1 MQKRSQF
8 MHRLLAYWTLKRQSR
23 NGVPLLRRL
32 TTSHSRRNSNNNNT
46 VRLTDDKVVTI
57 KDKERI
63 ISVSWLFIIL
73 YCLYIGYLISDSHFS
88 IWNNSSHEKNHLS
101 SLHLYLFK
109 LIQLTLLN
117 SFLSLHCSLHCVFQ
131 CSQTHDTF
139 FIIISYLIFSA
150 MAGSRE
156 FERRN
161 QILAE
166 TTARLRES
174 PPSLWT
180 HKEEREDEKRACQS
194 VSWIDKNSLPISFD
208 I

>member
-32 TTSHSRRNSNNNNT
+32 TTSHSRRNSNNNNNT

-101 SLHLYLFK
+101 SLHLCL
-109 LIQLTLLN
+109 
-117 SFLSLHCSLHCVFQ
+117 FLSLHCSLHCVFQ

-139 FIIISYLIFSA
+139 FIIISYFIFSA
-150 MAGSRE
+150 MTGSRE

-166 TTARLRES
+166 TTARLGES